1 MLKRYGVFVG
11 VMALVAMVSIAAF
24 GQDAPL
30 VSEQVQEAA
39 ASALDQGLTYI
50 DSAATY
56 LGRGVLY
63 IINLITD
70 DRVSTDLEKPIGYLA
85 LITLILILFGLLDFA
100 RRIIWIGII
109 VGWVLLVVRIILDAL
124 NLCVSY
130 EVDMPIDKLFYCCTA
145 KLNKTNQKL

>member
-1 MLKRYGVFVG
+1 MLKRYGVLVG
-11 VMALVAMVSIAAF
+11 VMGMVLIVSLAAF

-50 DSAATY
+50 DSAAKY
-56 LGRGVLY
+56 LGQGALY
-63 IINLITD
+63 IINLITN

-100 RRIIWIGII
+100 RRVIWIGII
-109 VGWVLLVVRIILDAL
+109 VGWVLLIVRIILDAL
-124 NLCVSY
+124 NL
-130 EVDMPIDKLFYCCTA
+130 
-145 KLNKTNQKL
+145 

>member
-1 MLKRYGVFVG
+1 MLKRYGVLVG
-11 VMALVAMVSIAAF
+11 VTGMVLIVSLAAF

-50 DSAATY
+50 DSAAKY
-56 LGRGVLY
+56 LGQGALY
-63 IINLITD
+63 IINLITN

-100 RRIIWIGII
+100 RRVIWIGII
-109 VGWVLLVVRIILDAL
+109 VGWVLLIVRIILDAL
-124 NLCVSY
+124 NL
-130 EVDMPIDKLFYCCTA
+130 
-145 KLNKTNQKL
+145 

>member
-1 MLKRYGVFVG
+1 MLKRYCVFVA
-11 VMALVAMVSIAAF
+11 VMALVAMVSMAVF
-24 GQDAPL
+24 GQDAPS
-30 VSEQVQEAA
+30 VSEQVQETA

-56 LGRGVLY
+56 LGQGVLY

-85 LITLILILFGLLDFA
+85 LITLLLILFGLIDFA

-124 NLCVSY
+124 NL
-130 EVDMPIDKLFYCCTA
+130 
-145 KLNKTNQKL
+145 

>member
-1 MLKRYGVFVG
+1 MLKRYGVFIG
-11 VMALVAMVSIAAF
+11 VMVLVTMVSIAAF

-50 DSAATY
+50 DSVATY
-56 LGRGVLY
+56 LGQGVLY

-70 DRVSTDLEKPIGYLA
+70 DRVSSELEKPIGYLA

-124 NLCVSY
+124 NL
-130 EVDMPIDKLFYCCTA
+130 
-145 KLNKTNQKL
+145 

>member
-1 MLKRYGVFVG
+1 MLKRYGIFVA
-11 VMALVAMVSIAAF
+11 VMALVAMVSMAAF
-24 GQDAPL
+24 GQDAPS
-30 VSEQVQEAA
+30 VSEQVQETA

-56 LGRGVLY
+56 LGQGVLY

-85 LITLILILFGLLDFA
+85 LITLLLILFGLLEFA

-124 NLCVSY
+124 NL
-130 EVDMPIDKLFYCCTA
+130 
-145 KLNKTNQKL
+145 

>member
-11 VMALVAMVSIAAF
+11 VMALVAMVSMAAF

-50 DSAATY
+50 DSVATY
-56 LGRGVLY
+56 LGQGVLY

-70 DRVSTDLEKPIGYLA
+70 DRVSSELEKPIGYLA
-85 LITLILILFGLLDFA
+85 LITLLLILFGLLDFA

-124 NLCVSY
+124 NL
-130 EVDMPIDKLFYCCTA
+130 
-145 KLNKTNQKL
+145 

>member
-1 MLKRYGVFVG
+1 MLKRYGVFIG
-11 VMALVAMVSIAAF
+11 VMALVTMVSIAAF

-50 DSAATY
+50 DSVATY
-56 LGRGVLY
+56 LGQGVLY

-70 DRVSTDLEKPIGYLA
+70 DRVSSELEKPIGYLA
-85 LITLILILFGLLDFA
+85 LITVLLILFGLLDFA

-124 NLCVSY
+124 NL
-130 EVDMPIDKLFYCCTA
+130 
-145 KLNKTNQKL
+145 